1 MQQIQ
6 LNIIPFSLS
15 NTQQAFGFIKQKTEG
30 YAALYKAEYPRELW
44 QQHEDELKDISHLYC
59 NFQDVENADYTAT
72 VDLTFSSN
80 FANHYFRYLIHQYF
94 IGKADIIFPN
104 FVNDIEVW
112 LHDSKKSTTQYKQYN
127 KYTLKV
133 QYARVTRQF
142 ELVVSY
148 DGTSKIY
155 TKSLQDLGSFDTDL
169 LNWVNCNGTL
179 YRYDE
184 MLPEEKLDMDK
195 IYPVISNRLKPV
207 FGIPFD
213 TPIFKNRYPDYHN
226 LINSFYNTYLNN
238 DAFRAIIPLAK
249 EGFVTLPNEKV
260 HRTKLNSNEL
270 LFGRQ
275 TANINPL
282 EGMKKSGPYKPS
294 PHNNVRFFFI
304 YHPADKATSVAYL
317 YRYFSKGFYKQN
329 NEGQSYRAFPDLN
342 FFIKQPLL
350 LDTNSN
356 IEISSYDTIVEE
368 VETAIKNTPRD
379 ANTKYV
385 AIYISPIAK
394 TEENEDLHNVYYKVK
409 EILVEHSISSQVI
422 HKDNIMLK
430 DFNFFLPNIEVALL
444 AKIGGIPWRLN
455 CPPSDE
461 LIVGVGAFYSHKIGM
476 RYVGSAFCFNNEGI
490 FKGFQCFEAD
500 ETSLIAGSILDALD
514 NFRKQKKEAS
524 RLIIHFY
531 KKMSERDLEPI
542 TEALQKLKLDIPVIV
557 ITINKTESKELL
569 AFDLQAKGKLM
580 PESGTIIQV
589 GRKEYLLFNNT
600 KYSSTSMVK
609 EKEYH
614 FPVKLSVYSSKQ
626 EVFEDVATVKELI
639 DQVYQFSRM
648 YWKSISQQNLPVT
661 TLYPEMVAEIYPH
674 FNDPHL
680 SDFGRNNLWFL

>member
-1 MQQIQ
+1 MPQIQ

-15 NTQQAFGFIKQKTEG
+15 NTQQTFGFIKQKTEG

-44 QQHEDELKDISHLYC
+44 EQHEEELKDISHLYC
-59 NFQDVENADYTAT
+59 NFQDTDNADYTAT
-72 VDLTFSSN
+72 VDLTFSTN

-94 IGKADIIFPN
+94 VGKADIIFPN

-112 LHDSKKSTTQYKQYN
+112 LHDSKKSTIKYKQYN

-133 QYARVTRQF
+133 QYARVTKNF

-155 TKSLQDLGSFDTDL
+155 NTSLQDLGSFDTTL
-169 LNWVNCNGTL
+169 LNWVNSNGTL

-184 MLPEEKLDMDK
+184 MPPEEKQELDK
-195 IYPVISNRLKPV
+195 IFPVISNRLKPL

-213 TPIFKNRYPDYHN
+213 KPVFKNRYPDYHGF
-226 LINSFYNTYLNN
+226 ITGFYNTYLNN
-238 DAFRAIIPLAK
+238 DTFRAIIPLSTD
-249 EGFVTLPNEKV
+249 GLIILPPENV
-260 HRTKLNSNEL
+260 LRTKLNSNEL

-275 TANINPL
+275 TVNINPL

-304 YHPADKATSVAYL
+304 YHPADKDTAVKGIYN
-317 YRYFSKGFYKQN
+317 YFNKGFYKQN
-329 NEGQSYRAFPDLN
+329 DQGETYRAFPDLN
-342 FFIKQPLL
+342 SFIKEPLL
-350 LDTNSN
+350 LDIDSN
-356 IEISSYDTIVEE
+356 IEVSSYDTIVSE
-368 VETAIKNTPRD
+368 VEAAIKNTRRD

-394 TEENEDLHNVYYKVK
+394 TEENEELHSIYYQVK
-409 EILVEHSISSQVI
+409 EILIAYGISSQVI
-422 HKDNIMLK
+422 YKDNILLK
-430 DFNFFLPNIEVALL
+430 DFNYFLPNIEVALL

-455 CPPSDE
+455 CSQEEE
-461 LIVGVGAFYSHKIGM
+461 LIVGVGAFYSYTDKM

-490 FKGFQCFEAD
+490 FEGFQCFGAD

-514 NFRKQKKEAS
+514 KFRKQKAEAK

-531 KKMSERDLEPI
+531 KKISERELEPI
-542 TEALQKLKLDIPVIV
+542 TEALQKLDIDIPVII

-569 AFDLQAKGKLM
+569 AFDLKAKGKLM
-580 PESGTIIQV
+580 PESGTIIQA
-589 GRKEYLLFNNT
+589 GKREYLLFNNT
-600 KYSSTSMVK
+600 KYNSYSTVK

-614 FPVKLSVYSSKQ
+614 FPVKLHLYSTRQ
-626 EVFEDVATVKELI
+626 ELFNDVAVIKELI

-661 TLYPEMVAEIYPH
+661 TLYPEMVAEIFPH
-674 FNDPHL
+674 FNDHHL